1 MPSTFA
7 NTRRRPQQARAAL
20 RRAQFL
26 EAAAGI
32 IGDAGYEEA
41 TMTAIAEKAGASI
54 GALYD
59 YFPDK
64 QSLAQALLAQYI
76 EEADAHWTVLMS
88 HPSALKKTT
97 LADLFVDGALD
108 FLGKRPAYLPLFG
121 TTVVCSRS
129 NVARQQLRKTF
140 ADALQR
146 LNPKKTSAS
155 ALISAHVIAE
165 LIKALFAACKHSAPK
180 DRDEVVGEFK
190 KLMRLYIG
198 EALK

>member
-1 MPSTFA
+1 MPSTIA

-26 EAAAGI
+26 EAAASL
-32 IGDAGYEEA
+32 IGEAGYEA
-41 TMTAIAEKAGASI
+41 VTMTAIAEKAGASI

-88 HPSALKKTT
+88 HRAALNKTT
-97 LADLFVDGALD
+97 LADLFVEGALD

-121 TTVVCSRS
+121 TAVVCPRS
-129 NVARQQLRKTF
+129 TAARHQLRKTI

-146 LNPKKTSAS
+146 LNPRKTSERAFT
-155 ALISAHVIAE
+155 SAHVIAE
-165 LIKALFAACKHSAPK
+165 LIKALFAAYKHSAPK

-190 KLMRLYIG
+190 KIMRLYIG
-198 EALK
+198 EALR